1 MTNYVMQREV
11 CLKHRNNR
19 REIIL
24 RVRTQ
29 IRVGSGVCSFCRMRR
44 GRTCCSPRR
53 PFAVI
58 VQEQDA

>member
-1 MTNYVMQREV
+1 MQREV

-29 IRVGSGVCSFCRMRR
+29 VPSWQRCLFFLSYAARV
-44 GRTCCSPRR
+44 RTVRNPRR
-53 PFAVI
+53 SFAVI

>member
-1 MTNYVMQREV
+1 MLTNLVMQREV

-29 IRVGSGVCSFCRMRR
+29 YPSWQRCLFFLSYAARVSQ
-44 GRTCCSPRR
+44 PA
-53 PFAVI
+53 PPIAVI